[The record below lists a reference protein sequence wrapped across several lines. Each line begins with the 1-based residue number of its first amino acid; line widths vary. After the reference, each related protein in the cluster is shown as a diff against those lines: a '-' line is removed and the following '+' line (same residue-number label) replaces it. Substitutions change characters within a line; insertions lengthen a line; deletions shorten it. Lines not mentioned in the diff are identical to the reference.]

1 MDKKKVEKKFIISE
15 TLLKKKP
22 RKHHKSH
29 GWRKVY
35 LYKNHKKY
43 NVAKKMENEELII
56 DNVQEVREDVLYKD
70 NKKSKADQVWDWYKI
85 LKISLKGDVVQKK
98 DDRGS
103 KIGGKK
109 VPKCP
114 YTKKP
119 IDEVKIGPIILD
131 FD

>member
-1 MDKKKVEKKFIISE
+1 MDKKKVDKKFIISE
-15 TLLKKKP
+15 SLLKKKS
-22 RKHHKSH
+22 RKHHKSQ

-85 LKISLKGDVVQKK
+85 LKIKLKGDVVQKK
-98 DDRGS
+98 DERGS

-114 YTKKP
+114 YTKQP